1 MTEEANAKDN
11 KALEQEFMDLTGV
24 TVSQFK
30 MLVEAV
36 TTKVYEQLIHKGY
49 VLPENIYDQIIASET
64 DSVHIAV
71 PD

>member
-1 MTEEANAKDN
+1 MSQNSENSPKSDEEQ
-11 KALEQEFMDLTGV
+11 LQELTGV

-36 TTKVYEQLIHKGY
+36 TTKVYEQLINKGY
-49 VLPENIYDQIIASET
+49 VPPENIYDQIIASES

>member
-1 MTEEANAKDN
+1 MSQNSENSPKSDEEQ
-11 KALEQEFMDLTGV
+11 LQELTGV

-36 TTKVYEQLIHKGY
+36 TTKVYEQLINKGY
-49 VLPENIYDQIIASET
+49 VLPENIYDQIIASES